1 MLAFTAL
8 ATLALGLRAS
18 AQSIPATA
26 SAEELALVSAQF
38 ANSGF
43 NLSTN
48 AGFGLN
54 LDAKALLTV
63 VYGFGAVE
71 NGQEYSVDQVTD
83 APEIYVTPAQDTA
96 AWFNSTSRYTLTLAD
111 ASALGDPDAE
121 GNYRHFLANSE
132 TGAAASG
139 DNLTFTPADG
149 TVITSYAAPGPLS
162 GSGTHRYAWLLFAQ
176 PEGFSAPQDLSTA
189 GTAPSHWSVNSYVQ
203 QTGLQLVA
211 ASFFTVQ
218 PNGNPTGSVATT
230 QAVNTATLAVSSA
243 ASSGSATR
251 TGASSSGTAR
261 SQTSSGATPS
271 QTTAGNGAASLTGSV
286 AAGLLGVA
294 AIAVAAL

>member
-1 MLAFTAL
+1 MLAYTTLL
-8 ATLALGLRAS
+8 ALALGLSAS

-26 SAEELALVSAQF
+26 TQEELALVSAQF
-38 ANSGF
+38 SNSGF
-43 NLSTN
+43 NLTTN
-48 AGFGLN
+48 AGFGLD

-71 NGQEYSVDQVTD
+71 NGQEYSVDQLSE
-83 APEIYVTPAQDTA
+83 APEIYVTPAEDTA
-96 AWFNSTSRYTLTLAD
+96 AWFNSSSRYTLALAD
-111 ASALGDPDAE
+111 ASALGDADPE

-139 DNLTFTPADG
+139 SNLTFSLAEDG

-162 GSGTHRYAWLLFAQ
+162 GSGTHRYAYLLFAQ
-176 PEGFSAPQDLSTA
+176 PENFQAPNDLSTA
-189 GTAPSHWSVNSYVQ
+189 GTAPSHWSVNSYVE

-218 PNGNPTGSVATT
+218 PNGEPTGSVATT
-230 QAVNTATLAVSSA
+230 QAVNTATLSVSSA
-243 ASSGSATR
+243 SASQSGSASSG
-251 TGASSSGTAR
+251 
-261 SQTSSGATPS
+261 TSSGAQPTQS
-271 QTTAGNGAASLTGSV
+271 QSGSGNGASSLKTSL

-294 AIAVAAL
+294 GLAVAAL